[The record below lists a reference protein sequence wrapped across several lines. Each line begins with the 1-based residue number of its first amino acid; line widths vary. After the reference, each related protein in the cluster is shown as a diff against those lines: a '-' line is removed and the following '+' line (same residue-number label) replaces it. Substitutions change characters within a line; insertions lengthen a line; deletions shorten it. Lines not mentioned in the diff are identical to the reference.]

1 MFRSATLKLT
11 LYYLGIVMIISFGF
25 SAILYHDASNEL
37 ARQLGQQYNRWNFA
51 MRYLNDNPNQ
61 LYPQPADPDDEIR
74 NGQQHLLLEL
84 VYFNFLVL
92 VAAGGASYI
101 LARKTLGPIE
111 AAHEQQKRF
120 TADVS
125 HELRTPLTA
134 LKMESEV
141 ALLDK
146 EASKKQLQQ
155 TLGSNL
161 EEANK
166 LESLINNLLR
176 LSQLENA
183 EARESFTPVALSEAA
198 HDAIDQ
204 LKIISEKRE
213 IKIKSMLEDV
223 KTVGDIT
230 VLTQLATILIDN
242 AIKYS
247 PPKKAITVSTKRV
260 GNAAQ
265 LIVADEGIGIE
276 SSALPHIF
284 DRFYQ
289 ADKARNKDDRQ
300 GYGLGL
306 SLAKMIT
313 DLHHGSIHIIS
324 QPKKGTT
331 VTVSLPL
338 SAP

>member
-25 SAILYHDASNEL
+25 SAILYHGASNEL
-37 ARQLGQQYNRWNFA
+37 SHQLGQEYKRWGFA
-51 MRYLNDNPNQ
+51 MRYFDQNPST
-61 LYPQPADPDDEIR
+61 PQPAPPNPGTEIK
-74 NGQQHLLLEL
+74 NGQQHLLIEL

-101 LARKTLGPIE
+101 LARQTLGPIE

-146 EASKKQLQQ
+146 DASKIQLRHI
-155 TLGSNL
+155 LGSNL

-166 LESLINNLLR
+166 LETLINNLLR

-183 EARESFTPVALSEAA
+183 EAGESFLPTSLNDSAQTAV
-198 HDAIDQ
+198 DQ
-204 LKIISEKRE
+204 LKLIAKKRDIS
-213 IKIKSMLEDV
+213 LESKLQPV
-223 KTVGDIT
+223 KVVGDSMI
-230 VLTQLATILIDN
+230 LTQLATILIDN
-242 AIKYS
+242 ALKYS
-247 PPKKAITVSTKRV
+247 LPKTTVSVATKRS
-260 GNAAQ
+260 GNNAQ
-265 LIVADEGIGIE
+265 LIVTDQGIGIE
-276 SSALPHIF
+276 AAALPHIF
-284 DRFYQ
+284 DRFYR
-289 ADKARNKDDRQ
+289 ADKARGKTDSQ

-306 SLAKMIT
+306 SLAKMIA
-313 DLHHGSIHIIS
+313 DLHHGSINITS
-324 QPKKGTT
+324 QPGKGTT
-331 VTVSLPL
+331 VTVNIPA
-338 SAP
+338 SA